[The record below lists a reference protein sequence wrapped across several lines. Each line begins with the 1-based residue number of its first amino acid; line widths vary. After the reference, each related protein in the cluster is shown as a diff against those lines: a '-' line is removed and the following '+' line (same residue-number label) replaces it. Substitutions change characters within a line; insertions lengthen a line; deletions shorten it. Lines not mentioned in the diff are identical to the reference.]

1 MRLEEPSLGSANA
14 TLGTNQQDYGDQM
27 KTISSVKKILD
38 DTGQPQRK
46 EQSFR
51 KFGISV
57 TSARVTDVD
66 PNTEFKKRMRLR
78 QQAAVDRAIASEQR
92 IQEEEQRLLAI
103 AKGEREVAERQA
115 QAKVR
120 QIEQTT
126 NAETEKQLAITS
138 ATKLKEQA
146 EIDRERSVILLEKAE
161 IDAEAVKVAADAEAH
176 AKAAVLEA
184 DNALEQKL
192 DAEISI
198 QRVWAEAYAKRN
210 VLTYVFGAGN
220 GDTPTGSD
228 QEAQLLQQLL
238 AMEYAKRLDY
248 DRAIEN

>member
-1 MRLEEPSLGSANA
+1 MENGIYIVRRVEEVVRLEDPNLGGANA
-14 TLGTNQQDYGDQM
+14 AFGTNQQDYGDQV
-27 KTISSVKKILD
+27 KTVFTVKKILD
-38 DTGQPQRK
+38 ETGQPQRK
-46 EQSFR
+46 EQSFK
-51 KFGISV
+51 KFRISV

-78 QQAAVDRAIASEQR
+78 QQAAADRAIVREQR

-138 ATKLKEQA
+138 ANKLKEQ
-146 EIDRERSVILLEKAE
+146 AE
-161 IDAEAVKVAADAEAH
+161 IDAEAVKVAADAEAY

-184 DNALEQKL
+184 DNALAQKL
-192 DAEISI
+192 NAEISI

-210 VLTYVFGAGN
+210 VPTYVFGAGN
-220 GDTPTGSD
+220 GDTPTGGD
-228 QEAQLLQQLL
+228 QEAQLMQQLL

-248 DRAIEN
+248 DRAIQK

>member
-1 MRLEEPSLGSANA
+1 
-14 TLGTNQQDYGDQM
+14 
-27 KTISSVKKILD
+27 
-38 DTGQPQRK
+38 
-46 EQSFR
+46 
-51 KFGISV
+51 
-57 TSARVTDVD
+57 
-66 PNTEFKKRMRLR
+66 MRLR
-78 QQAAVDRAIASEQR
+78 QQAAADRAIAREQR

-138 ATKLKEQA
+138 ANKLKEQA

-161 IDAEAVKVAADAEAH
+161 I
-176 AKAAVLEA
+176 
-184 DNALEQKL
+184 
-192 DAEISI
+192 SI
-198 QRVWAEAYAKRN
+198 QRVWAEAYAKRT
-210 VLTYVFGAGN
+210 VPTCVFGAGD
-220 GDTPTGSD
+220 GDTPTGGD

-248 DRAIEN
+248 DRAIQK